1 MSYREV
7 SPQMRRIPVMLLAFL
22 MLSLWSPAALAGG
35 VTRGEEQKRALDELN
50 KIRKSVGLPAVTL
63 SSALNYAATGHS
75 RYVLETSEYGHYES
89 NSSSP
94 YYIGYA
100 PKDRAGKYGYHNSSI
115 TENFYMGTLGATGTR
130 TYYQVDNSLAW
141 WMSAIYHRFPMISP
155 RVEQIGYGPYYKSG
169 RGSQVLDFG
178 TDYALSGPVTRWPRP
193 YQTGILTGFHGER
206 PNPVAQF
213 GRTCT
218 STDPC
223 GYPVS
228 MTWYKGAVKYTSITL
243 KRASDGLAISGYRL
257 SPQNDQFHNWSMSLS
272 FIPQKALAYNTKYTA
287 SFQGK
292 FNPTYGGNPDNGTAF
307 SYTWS
312 FTTLP
317 PPGNLVSSS
326 PVNGA
331 TGTSRLPS
339 VSLSF
344 SRSLR
349 VYTLVG
355 TPYSALR
362 TGGIGMSL
370 ARGRRTARS
379 WASLSRSPRR
389 P

>member
-1 MSYREV
+1 M
-7 SPQMRRIPVMLLAFL
+7 
-22 MLSLWSPAALAGG
+22 
-35 VTRGEEQKRALDELN
+35 
-50 KIRKSVGLPAVTL
+50 
-63 SSALNYAATGHS
+63 
-75 RYVLETSEYGHYES
+75 
-89 NSSSP
+89 
-94 YYIGYA
+94 
-100 PKDRAGKYGYHNSSI
+100 
-115 TENFYMGTLGATGTR
+115 
-130 TYYQVDNSLAW
+130 
-141 WMSAIYHRFPMISP
+141 
-155 RVEQIGYGPYYKSG
+155 
-169 RGSQVLDFG
+169 LDFG

-193 YQTGILTGFHGER
+193 YQTGILTGFHNEQ
-206 PNPVAQF
+206 PNPVVQF

-257 SPQNDQFHNWSMSLS
+257 SPQNDQFHNWSTSLS

-292 FNPTYGGNPDNGTAF
+292 FNPTYGSNPDNGTAF

-317 PPGNLVSSS
+317 PPGKLVSSS

-331 TGTSRLPS
+331 TGTSQLPS
-339 VSLSF
+339 ISLSF

-370 ARGRRTARS
+370 ARASDGAELGIAIAQPTTTMTKTVSLQPTTTLAANTRYRLSYTLVDMWGRPQRGTLYFTTGS
-379 WASLSRSPRR
+379 
-389 P
+389 